1 MALILREKLRR
12 RMRDLKGRTMFLLCG
27 GEGAAGLKTGG
38 VFFLLVS
45 YAGPHGRGGHAGIED
60 AARLR
65 ARGGLR
71 SVGRLAPMRAGR
83 PNLHSI

>member
-1 MALILREKLRR
+1 
-12 RMRDLKGRTMFLLCG
+12 MRDLKDRTMFLLCG

-45 YAGPHGRGGHAGIED
+45 YAGPRGRGGHAGLED
-60 AARLR
+60 AARRR

-71 SVGRLAPMRAGR
+71 PVGGLGPMRAGR
-83 PNLHSI
+83 PNLRSI